1 LEKLISE
8 ELECPVEARVN
19 IVKDEVLRD
28 LELLVT
34 LLNAPSVPLVFEAAV
49 LASSPIIVKD
59 DSCSSDMG
67 EFSIKVRSRDLRL
80 HVSDI
85 LHREDLVPFK
95 LCGYY
100 VFGPECIRTILL
112 INIKACPMRLQPK
125 ISVVEIRRQV
135 EEHTLETRPD

>member
-1 LEKLISE
+1 LEKLRSE

-59 DSCSSDMG
+59 DSCSFDMG
-67 EFSIKVRSRDLRL
+67 EFSIKVRSRDLGL
-80 HVSDI
+80 SDI

-95 LCGYY
+95 LCGYC

-112 INIKACPMRLQPK
+112 INVKACPMRLQRK
-125 ISVVEIRRQV
+125 IAIS
-135 EEHTLETRPD
+135 LC